1 MGVTSGEAMRVTVV
15 IKGEEKFASM
25 EGDDTVEDLCDRVK
39 MSRRQWLEDENGKKL
54 DDKATLASCG
64 VVQGSKLSCKPE
76 PLTAAQRDAKQKDRS
91 SSFRAGGGSLKEK
104 EEAAQAALRAP
115 LPESKYKK
123 QLREQR
129 EATQRMTDAQFNG
142 VKSDVKNIAK
152 GGAMQP
158 AQGSQNARRQAAAEK
173 LEAME
178 NKTAAKTSQAKPGS
192 RRAQIIAEMEAE
204 KAKEAAADKAIEDR
218 ARSLGVIPGKTS
230 ECMCGYSNFGWQA
243 MLAHFDRSR
252 GPHRIRAAGDDTP
265 WDGPVEVVP
274 DRPEAGPAPGCTM
287 EQQRL
292 AAQHRGK
299 RMDLVFAGMKMPED
313 DPSPC
318 ASGGLGNVDLT
329 EVNAETGE
337 ARDFGAAGEE
347 SAAGGN
353 VNPPKGP
360 KQPSEVIPG
369 LMWQAG
375 RKDCGDHEMRDIP
388 NGCFTHSVYGLN
400 HSPCATPFACEESF
414 FIDLADQLGAFI
426 QPYFV
431 PVCEWIDQKRKET
444 RNCRVVVHCQ
454 HGQSRSGAIVVAYVM
469 WTLKKSLKDAVKM
482 VQTARPLLRM
492 NVAFLSQLQAFEQ
505 DLFGLHSPSISL
517 EQLDKMDVCKCY
529 FAINEIPCEVA
540 RGKKKCPPWTP
551 SPSALARSKSK

>member
-129 EATQRMTDAQFNG
+129 EATQRMTDAQFSK

-173 LEAME
+173 
-178 NKTAAKTSQAKPGS
+178 
-192 RRAQIIAEMEAE
+192 MEAE

-274 DRPEAGPAPGCTM
+274 DRPEAGPAAGCTM

-292 AAQHRGK
+292 AGQHRGK
-299 RMDLVFAGMKMPED
+299 RMDLVFAGMIMPE
-313 DPSPC
+313 
-318 ASGGLGNVDLT
+318 
-329 EVNAETGE
+329 
-337 ARDFGAAGEE
+337 EE
-347 SAAGGN
+347 
-353 VNPPKGP
+353 
-360 KQPSEVIPG
+360 Q
-369 LMWQAG
+369 
-375 RKDCGDHEMRDIP
+375 
-388 NGCFTHSVYGLN
+388 
-400 HSPCATPFACEESF
+400 
-414 FIDLADQLGAFI
+414 
-426 QPYFV
+426 
-431 PVCEWIDQKRKET
+431 
-444 RNCRVVVHCQ
+444 
-454 HGQSRSGAIVVAYVM
+454 
-469 WTLKKSLKDAVKM
+469 
-482 VQTARPLLRM
+482 
-492 NVAFLSQLQAFEQ
+492 
-505 DLFGLHSPSISL
+505 
-517 EQLDKMDVCKCY
+517 
-529 FAINEIPCEVA
+529 
-540 RGKKKCPPWTP
+540 
-551 SPSALARSKSK
+551 